1 MTAPAGPA
9 LTRAELLGVTLERQH
24 LLRRDASCAQVAS
37 DLLGLQAQFPTGPR
51 DALRARAADFTPEGW
66 GRGLVKIW
74 SHRGTIHVVPAR
86 ELGLHLSARDN
97 RGPLAD
103 LWGGWG
109 IPADEAARWADVIRA
124 EVSSGPRGREELK
137 EACRA
142 AGMSEWL
149 LARVFNGWGGLL
161 KEMCDRGEL
170 VYEPGTDRRFSVPPE
185 PVDWLPRDEARAE
198 LVGRY
203 FERYG
208 PATLQD
214 CASFLGY
221 RVTEVAELARR
232 SALPLRELTCGG
244 VELAYL
250 GELSSPS
257 EARVPGCVLL
267 APFDQLVLG
276 YRDRSRLIDERDLP
290 RVTNRA
296 GIVFAT
302 VLYRGRARARWRRE
316 GRRVTVTE
324 FRPLSDTARA
334 TIAGR
339 ARRFFSPE
347 RVEVLFRGEKD
358 APAPRPFDTDGLP
371 SELRARGGAGE

>member
-24 LLRRDASCAQVAS
+24 LMRRDASCAQVAS

-185 PVDWLPRDEARAE
+185 PVDWRPRDEARAE

-221 RVTEVAELARR
+221 RVSEVAELARR

-250 GELSSPS
+250 GELTSPS

-267 APFDQLVLG
+267 ASFDQLVLG

-324 FRPLSDTARA
+324 FRPLSGTARA

-371 SELRARGGAGE
+371 SELRARGGDGE